1 VFRRLRTTVSPT
13 LFRRYSWS
21 WWTFMNLWWIS
32 GDFVLLANCPRGAV
46 CVGDLGFSRGEFPF
60 KRRIRLRI
68 LSSYLIIFLVF
79 SNSFPRAVGYC
90 GEIVLVRFPRLNVL
104 SRKFLLY

>member
-1 VFRRLRTTVSPT
+1 VFRRLRTTASPT

-68 LSSYLIIFLVF
+68 LSSYLIISSCFRILF
-79 SNSFPRAVGYC
+79 R
-90 GEIVLVRFPRLNVL
+90 EQ
-104 SRKFLLY
+104 